1 MKTTTWPKSWL
12 VETPGKKCP
21 SCGERTGRPIL
32 WGMPSGDV
40 AMASED
46 GTIDIFFGGC
56 IVDGDDPKYECSNC
70 EAQFG

>member
-21 SCGERTGRPIL
+21 SCGERTGRHIL

-40 AMASED
+40 AVVVVGAGPIGLATVMTAKLY
-46 GTIDIFFGGC
+46 TPARVIAID
-56 IVDGDDPKYECSNC
+56 VK
-70 EAQFG
+70 AR